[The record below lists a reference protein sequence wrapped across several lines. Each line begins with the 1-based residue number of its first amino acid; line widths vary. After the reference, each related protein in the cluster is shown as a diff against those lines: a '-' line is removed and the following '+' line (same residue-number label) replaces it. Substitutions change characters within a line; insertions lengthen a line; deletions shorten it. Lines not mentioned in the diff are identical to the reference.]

1 MLSDIISTGLQDDQD
16 KRLERNNLDKN
27 KSPHLLARALD
38 PALAL
43 NSSMSKSK
51 KCPSYFYPEPNGDG
65 VMERQANPVLQHA
78 ITPLAI
84 HTCPK
89 TVSFSNP

>member
-1 MLSDIISTGLQDDQD
+1 MTETQTWRAIPVFD

-51 KCPSYFYPEPNGDG
+51 SKKCPSYFYPETKKDSSYQKP
-65 VMERQANPVLQHA
+65 EFIL
-78 ITPLAI
+78 LA
-84 HTCPK
+84 T
-89 TVSFSNP
+89 